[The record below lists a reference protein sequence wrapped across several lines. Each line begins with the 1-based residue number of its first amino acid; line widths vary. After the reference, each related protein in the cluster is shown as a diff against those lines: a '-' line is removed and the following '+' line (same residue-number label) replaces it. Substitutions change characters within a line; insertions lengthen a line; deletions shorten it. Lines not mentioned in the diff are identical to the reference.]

1 MEFTFDELL
10 TIEHILESVQDNT
23 TDYID
28 DMEMYLTDDNFMLML
43 TQQEVEN
50 IKSILAKLQ

>member
-10 TIEHILESVQDNT
+10 TIEHVLELVQDNT
-23 TDYID
+23 SDYID
-28 DMEMYLTDDNFMLML
+28 DMEMYVTEDNFMLML
-43 TQQEVEN
+43 TPMEVEN

>member
-23 TDYID
+23 SDYID
-28 DMEMYLTDDNFMLML
+28 DMEMYVTEDNFMLML
-43 TQQEVEN
+43 TPKEVEN

>member
-1 MEFTFDELL
+1 MDFTFDELL
-10 TIEHILESVQDNT
+10 TIEHVLESVQDNT
-23 TDYID
+23 SDYID
-28 DMEMYLTDDNFMLML
+28 DMEMYVTEDNFMLML